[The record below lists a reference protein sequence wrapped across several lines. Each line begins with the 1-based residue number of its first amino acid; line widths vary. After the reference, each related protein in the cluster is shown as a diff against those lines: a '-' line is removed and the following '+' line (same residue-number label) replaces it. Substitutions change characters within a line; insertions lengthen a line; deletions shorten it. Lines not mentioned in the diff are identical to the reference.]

1 MPPLGFGLW
10 LWLKNNPAAQWAL
23 GIGAG
28 LIAFRAWLFGRDQ
41 RIRKEIRVNE
51 ELRALD
57 TARDVI
63 NEAREKTD
71 ETIKAANDARDA
83 IPDGPTADSLPDPVR
98 RVLFSDYRRDRD

>member
-1 MPPLGFGLW
+1 MPWGYPVW

-28 LIAFRAWLFGRDQ
+28 LIAFRAWLSGRDQ
-41 RIRKEIRVNE
+41 RIRKELKVSE

-71 ETIKAANDARDA
+71 ETIKQADDARDS
-83 IPDGPTADSLPDPVR
+83 IPDGPNADSLPDSVR
-98 RVLFSDYRRDRD
+98 GVLFGNHRRDRD

>member
-1 MPPLGFGLW
+1 MPWGYPVW
-10 LWLKNNPAAQWAL
+10 LFLKNNPLARWVL
-23 GIGAG
+23 GIGAAFTAFQVWLG
-28 LIAFRAWLFGRDQ
+28 LRDQ

-51 ELRALD
+51 ELRAMD

-83 IPDGPTADSLPDPVR
+83 IPDGPTSDSLPDPVR
-98 RVLFSDYRRDRD
+98 GILFGNHRRDRD